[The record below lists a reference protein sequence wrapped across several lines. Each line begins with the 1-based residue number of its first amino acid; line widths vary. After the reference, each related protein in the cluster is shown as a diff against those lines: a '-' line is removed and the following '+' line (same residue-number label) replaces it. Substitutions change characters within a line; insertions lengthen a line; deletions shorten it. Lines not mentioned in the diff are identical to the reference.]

1 MNIYDTQSKEETI
14 QQDSILLGEFKCH
27 FQKELFSLA
36 LTVHFI
42 ILRPTMTTS
51 TLGKIMK

>member
-42 ILRPTMTTS
+42 ILWPTMTMS

>member
-27 FQKELFSLA
+27 FQKELFSHILLLPPGMLS
-36 LTVHFI
+36 LTLPSQLLFI
-42 ILRPTMTTS
+42 F
-51 TLGKIMK
+51 